1 MAVFGTVRTMAAS
14 RVRQGVALLVLTLL
28 AAVMPA
34 SAESPAPDVPSAAP
48 VGSVSPA
55 PSATARPSPTPLPLP
70 SLVPVAPLAEPGPA
84 LTREVVAY
92 LPYWIAQHAEL
103 PWDPAAEPWIT
114 DGRLTDLVLFSI
126 GVARNGS
133 LRLDEPGARWILG
146 PDAARVISAAHER
159 GIRVLVSFTSFGR
172 ERNEAL
178 MGRDRAIDR
187 FAREAAELVAARG
200 LDGADLDVEQLPS
213 DRFSGYGRMV
223 RGLARALRANDPDAR
238 VTAATNGN
246 RSGARMASLAIRRGA
261 DRVFLMGY
269 AYRGP
274 TSSVTGNIAPLVR
287 RDGGL
292 GLRGSLE
299 LYRQREVPFDRIIV
313 GLPAYGMTWATRGPE
328 LHARRAAASVSP
340 RGSSTLFRVV
350 GPRPGA
356 TEVTYDSDPVEGS
369 ARVTWYQPDRGSW
382 FQTYYDTP
390 TTLRAKYLLAHE
402 ADLAGVGMWTL
413 GYDWGDPGYPALVD
427 ELFARPVLDDASLDP
442 TGDLDVRITGRVFPG
457 LAPTTGV
464 RVSDDG
470 EAWTDWLD
478 PALLDPSGTG
488 VAWRLTDGPDGPRWV
503 HLQLGDAAG
512 TLSVPTILE
521 ARVDRA
527 PPVLIGP
534 SLRPAPVPGAWT
546 VLLGASDVGGDVLVE
561 VRWLVA
567 GELARDWR
575 PLDSVAAGS
584 IAASPDQAVTVE
596 VRLTDLVGHRTTG
609 SATAPAGTWSAP

>member
-1 MAVFGTVRTMAAS
+1 MAVSHVR
-14 RVRQGVALLVLTLL
+14 RGVALLVLTLL
-28 AAVMPA
+28 VAVMPA
-34 SAESPAPDVPSAAP
+34 SAA
-48 VGSVSPA
+48 SPA
-55 PSATARPSPTPLPLP
+55 PSVPAEPPVASASATPSATPRPSPTPLPLP
-70 SLVPVAPLAEPGPA
+70 SLTPVAPLVEPGPA

-103 PWDPAAEPWIT
+103 PWDPATEPWIV

-223 RGLARALRANDPDAR
+223 RRLSRALRANDPDAR
-238 VTAATNGN
+238 LTAATNGN

-274 TSSVTGNIAPLVR
+274 TSTVTGNIAPLVR
-287 RDGGL
+287 SDGGL

-299 LYRQREVPFDRIIV
+299 LYREREVPFDRIIV

-328 LHARRAAASVSP
+328 LHARRAPAAVSP
-340 RGSSTLFRVV
+340 RGTSTLFRVV

-356 TEVTYDSDPVEGS
+356 TQVTFDSDPIEGS
-369 ARVTWYQPDRGSW
+369 ARVTWYQPERASW

-427 ELFARPVLDDASLDP
+427 ELFARPVIDGASLAS
-442 TGDLDVRITGRVFPG
+442 TGDLDVRLTGRVFPG

-464 RVSDDG
+464 RVSNDG
-470 EAWTDWLD
+470 ETWTDWLD
-478 PALLDPSGTG
+478 PALLDPSGSG
-488 VAWRLTDGPDGPRWV
+488 VPWQLTEGPDGSRWV
-503 HLQLGDAAG
+503 HLQAGDAQG
-512 TLSVPTILE
+512 TLSVPTVLE

-527 PPVLIGP
+527 PPLLIGP
-534 SLRPAPVPGAWT
+534 SLRPGPVPGAWT
-546 VLLGASDVGGDVLVE
+546 VLVGASDVGGDVLVE

-567 GELARDWR
+567 DQVTRDWR
-575 PLDSVAAGS
+575 PLDSLAAGS
-584 IAASPDQAVTVE
+584 IVAPVDRAATVQ
-596 VRLTDLVGHRTTG
+596 VRVIDLVGRVTTG

>member
-1 MAVFGTVRTMAAS
+1 VSRTAVANVAPGRSTEVFGTVRSMAVS
-14 RVRQGVALLVLTLL
+14 HVRRGVALLVLTLL
-28 AAVMPA
+28 VAVMPA
-34 SAESPAPDVPSAAP
+34 SAA
-48 VGSVSPA
+48 SPA
-55 PSATARPSPTPLPLP
+55 PSVPAEPPVASASATPSATPRPSPTPLPLP
-70 SLVPVAPLAEPGPA
+70 SLTPVAPLVEPGPA

-103 PWDPAAEPWIT
+103 PWDPATEPWIV

-223 RGLARALRANDPDAR
+223 RRLSRALRANDPDAR
-238 VTAATNGN
+238 LTAATNGN

-274 TSSVTGNIAPLVR
+274 TSTVTGNIAPLVR
-287 RDGGL
+287 SDGGL

-299 LYRQREVPFDRIIV
+299 LYREREVPFDRIIV

-328 LHARRAAASVSP
+328 LHARRAPAAVSP
-340 RGSSTLFRVV
+340 RGTSTLFRVV

-356 TEVTYDSDPVEGS
+356 TQVTFDSDPIEGS
-369 ARVTWYQPDRGSW
+369 ARVTWYQPERASW

-413 GYDWGDPGYPALVD
+413 GYAWGDPGYPALVD
-427 ELFARPVLDDASLDP
+427 ELFARPVIDGASLAS
-442 TGDLDVRITGRVFPG
+442 TGDLDVRSRAACSGDSRRPPACASQRRRDVD
-457 LAPTTGV
+457 
-464 RVSDDG
+464 R
-470 EAWTDWLD
+470 WLD
-478 PALLDPSGTG
+478 PALLDPSGSG
-488 VAWRLTDGPDGPRWV
+488 VPWQLTEGPDGSRWG
-503 HLQLGDAAG
+503 HLQAGDAQG
-512 TLSVPTILE
+512 TLSVRPSSRLAST
-521 ARVDRA
+521 ARHRSSSGPRSA
-527 PPVLIGP
+527 PGP
-534 SLRPAPVPGAWT
+534 CPAPGPCWSVHPM
-546 VLLGASDVGGDVLVE
+546 
-561 VRWLVA
+561 
-567 GELARDWR
+567 
-575 PLDSVAAGS
+575 SVATCSSRSAGS
-584 IAASPDQAVTVE
+584 W
-596 VRLTDLVGHRTTG
+596 RTR
-609 SATAPAGTWSAP
+609 